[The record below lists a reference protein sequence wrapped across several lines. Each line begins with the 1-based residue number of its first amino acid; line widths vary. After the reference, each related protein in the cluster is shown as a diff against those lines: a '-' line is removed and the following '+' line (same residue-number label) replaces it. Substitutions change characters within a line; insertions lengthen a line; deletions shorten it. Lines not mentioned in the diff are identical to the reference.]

1 MTLFE
6 RLLFLER
13 DFDVIV
19 EQLQQGGPSRFSF
32 DEALNR
38 NGRIANRFLSISFR
52 SEGNTVLLYGLKGT
66 LPDLTDLEGAHLR
79 QGKAVILSR
88 KERDR
93 KISIYIV
100 KALRPDSLSK
110 GLVYAEIS
118 ADHIWGIDGSISP
131 LKELIAIDERNNV
144 LFSSIP
150 GFDLI
155 LSNLSPLIV
164 NSSSGSFEWSLNK
177 EKYLAEFWTLF
188 MKPQY
193 GTNWVLVHS
202 ISQSEVFK
210 PVSNFRTIFLL
221 VAGLTFF
228 VILFLTISQ
237 LRKRLVPIEILTE
250 ATRKIA
256 AKDFGSRVSIESGD
270 EFTTL
275 GRSFNMMA
283 DSLQNHFNVMNTINQ
298 IGVTITAEK
307 DSHRTMQQILA
318 GAKSV
323 TNADGYALFMS
334 GEDGHLQLATM
345 IIESLDMV
353 FGSSTAPSLPL
364 FDEDGKPNT
373 RNVTVCSLLENRTVN
388 IPDIYTDTDFDFSDM
403 IRFDT
408 TKNYRTTSLLNVPLQ
423 DHEDRTIGV
432 LQLINARSANAS
444 EVVPFTI
451 DDQKLIQTLASE
463 AGVALSKNRL
473 IEDMKKLFDALVE
486 LVSTAID
493 EKSPYT
499 GGHSRRVAD
508 LVLMIAL
515 TIASQEEGPFA
526 DITFSEEELYELKI
540 ASLLHDCGKVTT
552 PVHVMDKS
560 TRLQAIFDRIQLIDT
575 RFEILKRDIEIQQ
588 NPAEHD
594 RGGITADAVNA
605 RKYTLKQLEE
615 DRDFIRACNSGERMV
630 SESDKARILDIGNRY
645 RWTTMDGN
653 AEQILT
659 ENEIYNLSIRSG
671 TITPEERNIINDH
684 INLTIRM
691 LDSLP
696 YPASLRKIPD
706 IVAAHHERCDGS
718 GYPRGLT
725 RDQILLQG
733 RILAMADV
741 FEALLAGD
749 RPYKKWK
756 TVPEALHIL
765 GEMKEKGHID
775 PDLFELFIR
784 EKIYLTY
791 AKKHVPHGNA
801 NAVDHSSIPG
811 YESLRQT

>member
-13 DFDVIV
+13 DFDAIV
-19 EQLQQGGPSRFSF
+19 EQLQQGPSRFSF
-32 DEALNR
+32 DKHLDR
-38 NGRIANRFLSISFR
+38 NGRISNRFLSISFH
-52 SEGNTVLLYGLKGT
+52 SNGNTVLLHGPGGN
-66 LPDLTDLEGAHLR
+66 LPELTDLERAHLR
-79 QGKAVILSR
+79 QGKAIIISK
-88 KERDR
+88 KEEDQG
-93 KISIYIV
+93 ISIYMV
-100 KALRPDSLSK
+100 KALRPHSLSK
-110 GLVYAEIS
+110 GIVYAEIS
-118 ADHIWGIDGSISP
+118 ADHIWGVDGSISP
-131 LKELIAIDERNNV
+131 LKELITIDERHNV

-150 GFDLI
+150 SSDPL
-155 LSNLSPLIV
+155 LSNLFSMNA
-164 NSSSGSFEWSLNK
+164 NSSSGSFEWSVNK
-177 EKYLAEFWTLF
+177 ETYLAEFWTLF
-188 MKPQY
+188 MKPQF
-193 GTNWVLVHS
+193 GTNWILVHS
-202 ISQSEVFK
+202 ISQSEVLE
-210 PVSNFRTIFLL
+210 PVSDFRSTFLL

-228 VILFLTISQ
+228 VILSLTISQ
-237 LRKRLVPIEILTE
+237 IRKRLVPIEILTK
-250 ATRKIA
+250 ATKKIA
-256 AKDFGSRVSIESGD
+256 AKDFGSRVVIESGN

-283 DSLQNHFNVMNTINQ
+283 DSLQNHFKVMDTINH
-298 IGVTITAEK
+298 IGVTITAEN
-307 DSHRTMQQILA
+307 DSQRIMQQILA

-323 TNADGYALFMS
+323 TNADGYALFME
-334 GEDGHLQLATM
+334 GENGNLQLSTM
-345 IIESLDMV
+345 VIESLDMV
-353 FGSSTAPSLPL
+353 FSGSASPSLAL
-364 FDEDGKPNT
+364 FDENGKPNT

-388 IPDIYTDTDFDFSDM
+388 IPDIYMDTDFDFSDI

-432 LQLINARSANAS
+432 LQLINARSTNAS

-451 DDQKLIQTLASE
+451 DDQKLIQTLASQ

-473 IEDMKKLFDALVE
+473 IEDMKKLFDALVG

-508 LVLMIAL
+508 LVMMITLA
-515 TIASQEEGPFA
+515 ISSQKEGPFA
-526 DITFSEEELYELKI
+526 DITFSEEELYELKT

-552 PVHVMDKS
+552 PVHVMDKA

-588 NPAEHD
+588 SPIERD
-594 RGGITADAVNA
+594 RGGITADAINA
-605 RKYTLKQLEE
+605 GDYTLKQLEE
-615 DRDFIRACNSGERMV
+615 DRDFIRACNNGERMV
-630 SESDKARILDIGNRY
+630 SESDKARILDIGNKY
-645 RWTTMDGN
+645 QWTTMDGHT
-653 AEQILT
+653 EQILS
-659 ENEIYNLSIRSG
+659 ENEIHNLTISSG

-696 YPASLRKIPD
+696 YPASLRNIPA
-706 IVAAHHERCDGS
+706 IVATHHERLDGS
-718 GYPRGLT
+718 GYPMGLT
-725 RDQILLQG
+725 GDQIPLQG

-756 TVPEALHIL
+756 TVPEALQIL
-765 GEMKEKGHID
+765 GEMKEKGQID

-801 NAVDHSSIPG
+801 NTVDHSSIPG